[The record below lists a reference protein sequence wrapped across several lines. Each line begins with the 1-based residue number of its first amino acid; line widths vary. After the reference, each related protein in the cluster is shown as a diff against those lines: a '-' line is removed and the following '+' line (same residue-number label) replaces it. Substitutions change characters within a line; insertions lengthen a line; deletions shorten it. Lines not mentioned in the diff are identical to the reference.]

1 MLDWGEF
8 LSKVTLSKDCFI
20 KFILYFEIKFECLD
34 FSCNSCFFLFFFFD
48 IDINK
53 IENNAFYRKLLDDS
67 EIKNK
72 PHKFRE
78 KISSVIQ
85 IQLNQY

>member
-1 MLDWGEF
+1 MR
-8 LSKVTLSKDCFI
+8 
-20 KFILYFEIKFECLD
+20 
-34 FSCNSCFFLFFFFD
+34 FLFSFFFIE

-85 IQLNQY
+85 IQLNLY

>member
-1 MLDWGEF
+1 MLHA
-8 LSKVTLSKDCFI
+8 
-20 KFILYFEIKFECLD
+20 ILV
-34 FSCNSCFFLFFFFD
+34 FFFFFIE

-67 EIKNK
+67 ELKNK
-72 PHKFRE
+72 PHKIRE

-85 IQLNQY
+85 IQLNLF